1 MDNDHAFNSGS
12 VRPSTSLLSE
22 LATAGDH
29 FLQEH
34 DPAALGNICDVSSLD
49 YAGVGWT
56 GVVVRARQT
65 AAEELEFENIE
76 ALWVTYAA
84 NPADPAAEYA
94 LAVND
99 GELTTWARELD
110 DRLGRSDSAG
120 DGRPLELVK
129 ELDVYSG
136 EAERVDAWQAQQ
148 ARDWADQQP
157 DYEDSGPGADA
168 LGITADGHAM
178 PSLVVSRGPTDTELE
193 EPADT
198 DSVRQLLTAEYVTWN
213 EAQGLSLGSAD
224 EHLFDNRLTLAQL
237 KWVRDFCERW
247 DNNEQVADAARPRP

>member
-12 VRPSTSLLSE
+12 VRPSTSPLSE

-29 FLQEH
+29 FLQEQ
-34 DPAALGNICDVSSLD
+34 DPAAVGNICGVSSLD

-65 AAEELEFENIE
+65 AAQELEFENIE

-94 LAVND
+94 LAVRD
-99 GELTTWARELD
+99 GELTAWVEELD
-110 DRLGRSDSAG
+110 AKMERS
-120 DGRPLELVK
+120 ET
-129 ELDVYSG
+129 
-136 EAERVDAWQAQQ
+136 
-148 ARDWADQQP
+148 
-157 DYEDSGPGADA
+157 
-168 LGITADGHAM
+168 TADGHPM
-178 PSLVVSRGPTDTELE
+178 PPLKVSDGPSDIELE
-193 EPADT
+193 EPVDT

-224 EHLFDNRLTLAQL
+224 EHLFDNRLTLDQL
-237 KWVRDFCERW
+237 TWVRDFCDRW
-247 DNNEQVADAARPRP
+247 DSNEQVADAARPRP